1 LAEMNKI
8 GVIGANGYIGR
19 HVAKGLFQKGYEV
32 LLCDIQRHS
41 VDGHKNYFQLDLRQ
55 FETLPEQLRD
65 ADFIFYF
72 AGLTGTSIGL
82 ETNRDF
88 IEVNEI
94 GLLNFFEFYREE
106 RFRAKIIF
114 PSSRLVYKGQ
124 KDTPLKED
132 DEKEFKTVYAMTKF
146 ASEQYFKLYHRLF
159 GIAYTIF
166 RICVPYGNNIDSTM
180 SYGTLNHFL
189 SKATKGEPLTI
200 YGDGDQ
206 KRSFIH
212 IQDLTSIFILGGLDS
227 RTDNNEFNI
236 SGPDILSIREVAGKI
251 AKQYGVSVT
260 SVPWPEMA
268 RMIESGDTIFDSS
281 KLEEILNYQYQ
292 YDFDTWLSNLAKE

>member
-19 HVAKGLFQKGYEV
+19 HVAKELFQQGYEV
-32 LLCDIQRHS
+32 LLGDTQRCS
-41 VDGHKNYFQLDLRQ
+41 LDAHKDYFQLDLRQ
-55 FETLPEQLRD
+55 FETLPDQLRY

-94 GLLNFFEFYREE
+94 GLLNFFEFYRKE
-106 RFRAKIIF
+106 RFLAKIIF

-146 ASEQYFKLYHRLF
+146 ACEQYFKLYHRLF
-159 GIAYTIF
+159 GIPYTIF

-189 SKATKGEPLTI
+189 SKAVKGESLLI
-200 YGDGDQ
+200 YGEGEQ

-212 IQDLTSIFILGGLDS
+212 IQDLSNILIQGGLDP
-227 RTDNNEFNI
+227 RTDNNVYNI
-236 SGPDILSIREVAGKI
+236 SGPDVLSIREVADKV
-251 AKQYGVSVT
+251 ASHYGVSVK

-268 RMIESGDTIFDSS
+268 RIVESGDTIFDSS
-281 KLEEILNYQYQ
+281 KLEKILNYQYQ
-292 YDFDTWLSNLAKE
+292 YHFDSWLANLPE